1 MEPYSDWFSQAQRL
15 KAKQE
20 REATST
26 SRPAAT
32 TPKPKA
38 VYNNLSDTVNE
49 VQNIIFSLIWKN
61 QFSNNV
67 FTPPPM
73 PDFPSTTDT
82 PSMESR
88 IIPRILPEDFNVPNK
103 ETLDLIMNFEE
114 SQGRFNRRREFETS
128 AQPKC
133 NGETLQLNLECE
145 GCHVGFPKLDLCV
158 RFSREDS
165 LRDESEF
172 KVSRFF
178 FRLTRI

>member
-1 MEPYSDWFSQAQRL
+1 
-15 KAKQE
+15 
-20 REATST
+20 
-26 SRPAAT
+26 
-32 TPKPKA
+32 
-38 VYNNLSDTVNE
+38 
-49 VQNIIFSLIWKN
+49 
-61 QFSNNV
+61 
-67 FTPPPM
+67 M

-82 PSMESR
+82 PPMESR

-133 NGETLQLNLECE
+133 NGEALQLNLECE

-172 KVSRFF
+172 KCKIDCGPGFKIADGFNKVKCTKDKWKHLKKDVKEKTCVRV
-178 FRLTRI
+178 

>member
-1 MEPYSDWFSQAQRL
+1 
-15 KAKQE
+15 
-20 REATST
+20 
-26 SRPAAT
+26 
-32 TPKPKA
+32 
-38 VYNNLSDTVNE
+38 
-49 VQNIIFSLIWKN
+49 
-61 QFSNNV
+61 
-67 FTPPPM
+67 M

-82 PSMESR
+82 PPMESR

-133 NGETLQLNLECE
+133 NGEALQLNLECE

-172 KVSRFF
+172 KVSHSLFHLARIKAREEFVVCAASERNLR
-178 FRLTRI
+178 RLDFKAILEKNTSKPGALINILLGLTKIKNQTSTVF